1 MKIRSITVFCSP
13 NWPIDEEVLR
23 RAGQFAETAQGAYEA
38 AGYEVQTVRM
48 ALPPFPLWLSDKDDI
63 PIVAQA
69 LETAV
74 AAQGFAY
81 LSLGPALP
89 SKPWSYKWVPE
100 IIAATQNTFVG
111 GAMTDPLEGISL
123 PAVHACAEIIHA
135 LAPQQAHGFANL
147 YFAALANVP
156 AGAPFFPA
164 AYHGDEQMSFALA
177 LEAADLAVMAF
188 EEAPGLR
195 LARRRLIENIETH
208 AQVLTPIAEILTNRF
223 SVRFGGLDYS
233 LAPYPEEARSL
244 GAALERLGLSA
255 VGRHGSL
262 AGAAFLAEC
271 IDRANFPRVGFSGL
285 MLPVLED
292 AILARR
298 AAEGVL
304 SLKDLLLF
312 SAVCGTGLDTVP
324 LPGDATVEQLYS
336 VLVDLVTLSTRLRK
350 PLTAR
355 LMPIPGKR
363 AGDAITFDFPYFAD
377 SRVMALEALPLR
389 GVWQSGETFHLNP
402 RPGGGVE

>member
-208 AQVLTPIAEILTNRF
+208 AQVLTAIAEILTNRF

>member
-13 NWPIDEEVLR
+13 NWPVDEEVLR
-23 RAGQFAETAQGAYEA
+23 RAGQFVETAQGAYEA
-38 AGYEVQTVRM
+38 AGYEVQTLRM

-63 PIVAQA
+63 PRIAQA

-74 AAQGFAY
+74 AEQGFAY

-89 SKPWSYKWVPE
+89 SEPWSYKWVPD

-111 GAMTDPLEGISL
+111 GAMTDPRDGISL
-123 PAVHACAEIIHA
+123 SAVQACAEIIHA

-156 AGAPFFPA
+156 GGAPFFPA
-164 AYHGDEQMSFALA
+164 AYHAGEQMSFALA
-177 LEAADLAVMAF
+177 LEAADLAVTAF
-188 EEAPGLR
+188 DEAPSLR
-195 LARRRLIENIETH
+195 LARQRLIESMETH
-208 AQVLTPIAEILTNRF
+208 AQALTAIAEILTNRF
-223 SVRFGGLDYS
+223 QIQFGGLDYS

-292 AILARR
+292 ATLARR
-298 AAEGVL
+298 AAQGVL

-324 LPGDATVEQLYS
+324 LPGDATVAQLYA

-355 LMPIPGKR
+355 LMPMPGKR
-363 AGDAITFDFPYFAD
+363 AGDPITFDFPYFAE
-377 SRVMALEALPLR
+377 SRVMALEALPL
-389 GVWQSGETFHLNP
+389 GGAWQSGETFNLNP
-402 RPGGGVE
+402 RPGGI

>member
-13 NWPIDEEVLR
+13 NWPMDEDVLR
-23 RAGQFAETAQGAYEA
+23 RAGQFVETAQRAYEA

-63 PIVAQA
+63 PHIAQT

-74 AAQGFAY
+74 AAQSFAY

-89 SKPWSYKWVPE
+89 SEPWSYKRVPD

-111 GAMTDPLEGISL
+111 GAMTDPRKGIALS
-123 PAVHACAEIIHA
+123 AVHACAEIIHA

-177 LEAADLAVMAF
+177 LEAADLAVKAF
-188 EEAPGLR
+188 DEAPSLH
-195 LARRRLIENIETH
+195 LARRRLIESMETH
-208 AQVLTPIAEILTNRF
+208 AQALTAIAEILTNRF
-223 SVRFGGLDYS
+223 PILFGGLDYS

-292 AILARR
+292 AVLARR
-298 AAEGVL
+298 AADGVL

-324 LPGDATVEQLYS
+324 LPGEASVAQLYS

-355 LMPIPGKR
+355 LMPIPGKQ
-363 AGDAITFDFPYFAD
+363 AGDPITFDFPYFAD
-377 SRVMALEALPLR
+377 SRVMALEALPLG

-402 RPGGGVE
+402 RPGGQ